1 MLIAD
6 QFSSAIRQPIPG
18 SRGFR
23 RAVTAIMRR
32 LVQTAMTGR
41 PITPVS
47 IKRSLFALVPE
58 FAVAALDAASFASQA
73 KVVVSLPNE
82 TFVVDQNLLQMLYL
96 DMLVFGF
103 STFEVVD
110 SVVLYADPAQF
121 AISLDEDGLP
131 KIVLADGRDVA
142 DRIGCVPFCPNPLFY
157 GASVPEIVPQT
168 FLFFLSFYGRLHYE
182 LSPFKKP
189 DLLLI
194 TSETMATDE
203 LLQRRR
209 QIIEQAED
217 DYDSFIIYSHGAEE
231 KPIVED
237 LSKSERASVDLAQ
250 KIYGTQ
256 VAILRRLCGCI
267 DEAQTLPHALVSFF
281 SQLTSELKRLLPE
294 EASVSVSSLPERG
307 DRS

>member
-6 QFSSAIRQPIPG
+6 QFSSAVRQPIPG

-23 RAVTAIMRR
+23 RAINAIMRR
-32 LVQTAMTGR
+32 LVQSAMTGR
-41 PITPVS
+41 PITPAS

-58 FAVAALDAASFASQA
+58 FAVAALDAAAFASQA
-73 KVVVSLPNE
+73 EVVVSLPNE
-82 TFVVDQNLLQMLYL
+82 TFILDQSLIQMLYL

-121 AISLDEDGLP
+121 SISLDEDGSP

-142 DRIGCVPFCPNPLFY
+142 DRIGCIPFCPNPVLY

-182 LSPFKKP
+182 LSPFRKP

-194 TSETMATDE
+194 VSETMPTDE

-217 DYDSFIIYSHGAEE
+217 DYDSFIIYSHGSEE

-237 LSKSERASVDLAQ
+237 LSKSERASVDLALRL
-250 KIYGTQ
+250 YDTQ
-256 VAILRRLCGCI
+256 VAILRRICGCV
-267 DEAQTLPHALVSFF
+267 DESQTLPHSLVSFF
-281 SQLTSELKRLLPE
+281 SQLASELKRLLPE
-294 EASVSVSSLPERG
+294 EVSVSVSLPERG
-307 DRS
+307 D